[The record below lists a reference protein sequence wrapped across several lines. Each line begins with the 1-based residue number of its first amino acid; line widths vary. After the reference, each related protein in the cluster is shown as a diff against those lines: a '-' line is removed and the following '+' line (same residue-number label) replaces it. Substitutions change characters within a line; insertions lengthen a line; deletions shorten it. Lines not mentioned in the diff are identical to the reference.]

1 MKGGAWG
8 VFWRSDREAQRGI
21 FGLWAWGCPI
31 LSSSTVVFKMPPGAL
46 IVFIP
51 RDAHSYAFGSNF
63 YHAAHFILVKQ
74 WRNGAGAKHRLFYSR
89 SEMMCSPFESPLHGK
104 WSFWAL
110 AGFVTRQCSWYLV
123 FPGETRTLLKPQVCC
138 GSVWFQVIRT
148 KDKEAGA
155 SEILGELDFFANQS
169 KKPPSPSDDGREGNG
184 LREPRVEALESQP
197 ENKGNEPKLVG
208 KARAAEKR
216 KGDGQSMEGRGKKKK
231 AQGKRMSSS
240 F

>member
-1 MKGGAWG
+1 MDSHELFRK
-8 VFWRSDREAQRGI
+8 
-21 FGLWAWGCPI
+21 L
-31 LSSSTVVFKMPPGAL
+31 
-46 IVFIP
+46 
-51 RDAHSYAFGSNF
+51 
-63 YHAAHFILVKQ
+63 
-74 WRNGAGAKHRLFYSR
+74 GAGAKFDVKRFR
-89 SEMMCSPFESPLHGK
+89 RDAERFK
-104 WSFWAL
+104 
-110 AGFVTRQCSWYLV
+110 
-123 FPGETRTLLKPQVCC
+123 
-138 GSVWFQVIRT
+138 VIRT

-231 AQGKRMSSS
+231 AQGSLEEAV
-240 F
+240 